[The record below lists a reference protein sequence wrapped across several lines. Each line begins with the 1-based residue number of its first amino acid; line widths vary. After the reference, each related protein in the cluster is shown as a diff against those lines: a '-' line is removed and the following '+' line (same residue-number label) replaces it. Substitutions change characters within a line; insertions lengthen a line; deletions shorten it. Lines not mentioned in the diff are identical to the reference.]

1 MRKLSEYNGK
11 PVYAPKRG
19 KSGAFER
26 LGKAHMAVFS
36 PKGTQVVGFLVKR
49 PDIAGMVKRP
59 DTFVALDAL
68 GKVDGGFR
76 VTLGDESYD
85 EKARKRLDIDW
96 DRCIMWAGMDAKTTK
111 GKVLGY
117 VGDAIF
123 DETTGAVQDF
133 LIGDGGMAESL
144 VGFVQVPASMLVGY
158 EKGCMIVTP
167 EAANQGLTGG
177 LAGKAGEATARA
189 KAEGAKAAEK
199 AGKAVDKGS
208 RALGKQLGRTKG
220 MFGAFVEEFKKASE

>member
-1 MRKLSEYNGK
+1 MCFCVRLF
-11 PVYAPKRG
+11 
-19 KSGAFER
+19 AFACFWQTR
-26 LGKAHMAVFS
+26 H
-36 PKGTQVVGFLVKR
+36 
-49 PDIAGMVKRP
+49 D
-59 DTFVALDAL
+59 
-68 GKVDGGFR
+68 
-76 VTLGDESYD
+76 
-85 EKARKRLDIDW
+85 
-96 DRCIMWAGMDAKTTK
+96 
-111 GKVLGY
+111 
-117 VGDAIF
+117 GDAIF